1 MTHIKIKHRF
11 TDAVLF
17 EGEYASIKDAVVEA
31 VKKEVSLLAADLLGA
46 YLQGA
51 DLLGAYLQG
60 ADFQGANLRHAD
72 LRDANFQGAN
82 LLRADLGGANFQGA
96 NLGDAN
102 LRHADLRHADLRHAD
117 LRYADFQDAD
127 LRGVDLRGVDL
138 RGVDLRGVDLRDA
151 DLRGVNL
158 RGANLRGANLLGA
171 NLSGVFWNG
180 DYLEEADLLVL
191 APVSIKKIVA
201 ETELFYNDVKAVVK
215 ALGIPYLDD
224 IQDTAPAV
232 SGEIKYSSAAS
243 PKAIR
248 DIQNQF
254 EITEDALHKAVKD
267 YTLLVQRNFYRL
279 YDELEEKTTA
289 SPEHPA

>member
-51 DLLGAYLQG
+51 DL
-60 ADFQGANLRHAD
+60 R
-72 LRDANFQGAN
+72 GAN
-82 LLRADLGGANFQGA
+82 LLGA
-96 NLGDAN
+96 NLD
-102 LRHADLRHADLRHAD
+102 
-117 LRYADFQDAD
+117 DAD
-127 LRGVDLRGVDL
+127 LRGVDLRGANL
-138 RGVDLRGVDLRDA
+138 LGANLRDA
-151 DLRGVNL
+151 DL

-232 SGEIKYSSAAS
+232 SGEIKYKS
-243 PKAIR
+243 KG
-248 DIQNQF
+248 
-254 EITEDALHKAVKD
+254 E
-267 YTLLVQRNFYRL
+267 
-279 YDELEEKTTA
+279 
-289 SPEHPA
+289 